1 MISTTMKQRVWIL
14 AIHCM
19 VFGSW
24 ISSIA
29 TASAHVEV
37 VIANSFSRTLP
48 PNVQNG
54 AVFLEMVNK
63 SEKEDFLIRST
74 TPIARVVEFHQHT
87 HEDGLMR
94 MKKIDS
100 IPIMYN
106 TKVSLSPGGLH
117 IMLID
122 LKQPLIEGENFPL
135 TLFFKKSGD
144 ITISVPILG
153 PDANLHTKQ
162 NKDED
167 EKQTKSE
174 PNITNLPTVQFELVI
189 KDGKV
194 QKPDKTFRVKKGE
207 IAEFRISSNEPHVL
221 HLHGYDIEFRIDNKS
236 QNIFQVKANATGR
249 FPVEVHGEK
258 YHHTIFYLEVYPK

>member
-1 MISTTMKQRVWIL
+1 MKRLLWIS
-14 AIHCM
+14 AIYCI
-19 VFGSW
+19 VLGSW

-29 TASAHVEV
+29 TASAHVDV
-37 VIANSFSRTLP
+37 VISNSFSRTLP

-54 AVFLEMVNK
+54 AVFLEIVNK
-63 SEKEDFLIRST
+63 GEKEDFLIRST
-74 TPIARVVEFHQHT
+74 TPIARAVEFHQHT

-100 IPIMYN
+100 IPIIYN

-117 IMLID
+117 IMLLD

-153 PDANLHTKQ
+153 TDANLHTKK
-162 NKDED
+162 NKD

-174 PNITNLPTVQFELVI
+174 PNTTNLPTVQFELVI
-189 KDGKV
+189 KDEKV
-194 QKPDKTFRVKKGE
+194 QKSDKTFRVKKGE

-249 FPVEVHGEK
+249 FPVEIHGAK

>member
-1 MISTTMKQRVWIL
+1 MISTTMKRRLWISAVYCIVL
-14 AIHCM
+14 
-19 VFGSW
+19 GSW

-37 VIANSFSRTLP
+37 VISNSFSRTLP

-54 AVFLEMVNK
+54 AVFLEIVNK
-63 SEKEDFLIRST
+63 GEKEDFLIRST
-74 TPIARVVEFHQHT
+74 TPIARAVEFHQHT

-117 IMLID
+117 IMLLD

-153 PDANLHTKQ
+153 TDANLHTKK
-162 NKDED
+162 NKDDD
-167 EKQTKSE
+167 EKQPKSE
-174 PNITNLPTVQFELVI
+174 PNTTNLPTVQFELVI

-194 QKPDKTFRVKKGE
+194 QKSDKTFRVKKGE

-249 FPVEVHGEK
+249 FPVEMHGAK

>member
-1 MISTTMKQRVWIL
+1 MIYTNIKPVVWIL
-14 AIHCM
+14 AVLLV

-24 ISSIA
+24 LSRITA
-29 TASAHVEV
+29 ASAHTEV
-37 VIANSFSRTLP
+37 VITNSFSRALP
-48 PNVQNG
+48 PHVQNG
-54 AVFLEMVNK
+54 AVFFEITNK
-63 SEKEDFLIRST
+63 SEKEEFLIRST
-74 TPIARVVEFHQHT
+74 TPISKVIEFHQHT
-87 HEDGLMR
+87 NENRIMR

-100 IPIMYN
+100 ISIKHN
-106 TKVSLSPGGLH
+106 SKVSLSPGGLH

-122 LKQPLIEGENFPL
+122 LKQPLIEGETFPL
-135 TLFFKKSGD
+135 TLFFKNSGD

-249 FPVEVHGEK
+249 FPVEVHGTK